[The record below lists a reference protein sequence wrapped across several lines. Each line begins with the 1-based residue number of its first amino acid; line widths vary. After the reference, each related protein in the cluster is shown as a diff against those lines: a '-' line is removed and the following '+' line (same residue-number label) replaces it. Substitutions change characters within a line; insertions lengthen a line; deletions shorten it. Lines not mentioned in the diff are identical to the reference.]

1 MSRIVEDIEKTIQEI
16 EAVDFAEECYEGY
29 EDQAEDN
36 QECVLLC
43 LYDALEA
50 AKAGDCV
57 SWELSE
63 AARLERRGGFVAT
76 YTGAL
81 SEKYKGE

>member
-1 MSRIVEDIEKTIQEI
+1 MSQIVIDIEKTIKEI
-16 EAVDFAEECYEGY
+16 EAADFTAECYHGCE
-29 EDQAEDN
+29 EQAEDN

-43 LYDALEA
+43 LYDALES

-76 YTGAL
+76 YTGEL